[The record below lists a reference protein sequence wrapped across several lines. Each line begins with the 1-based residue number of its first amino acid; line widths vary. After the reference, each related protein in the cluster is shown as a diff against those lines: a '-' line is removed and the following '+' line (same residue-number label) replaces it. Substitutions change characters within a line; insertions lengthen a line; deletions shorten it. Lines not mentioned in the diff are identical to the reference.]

1 LVLFKTFKT
10 VETIQTF
17 KTHKTICHFSSVIR
31 GSRAQTASGRLR
43 PSRQLQVQLQ
53 RQSGEEHRMDE
64 EWGRPRPQRPRS
76 QDQLGQEGG

>member
-1 LVLFKTFKT
+1 MVLFKTFKT
-10 VETIQTF
+10 IKTF
-17 KTHKTICHFSSVIR
+17 KTHKTIKTFCHFSSVIR

-64 EWGRPRPQRPRS
+64 ERGRPRPQRPRS